1 MVDTDPAVIEA
12 AIAAVLKRGGLARYP
27 VVLEEGEWEMRSLW
41 LRPEVR
47 DLVISADKLEADQ
60 RLRVQATLR
69 RFVIGGDMTVVC
81 ADSVHPEVSDLGDI
95 CELKFDPPPFIEMRF
110 KPPKHHLRLFGR
122 FIRRDGL
129 VVTSFGMKSPDG
141 KTGSKPLK
149 VSEERR
155 RCDVFFS
162 ACSLQLSWVPERI
175 TDSLSNATFA

>member
-1 MVDTDPAVIEA
+1 MVDTAPAVIEA
-12 AIAAVLKRGGLARYP
+12 AIAAALKRGGLARYP
-27 VVLEEGEWEMRSLW
+27 VVLEEGEWEVRSLW

-47 DLVISADKLEADQ
+47 DLFDKLESDQ
-60 RLRVQATLR
+60 RLRVQTTLR

-81 ADSVHPEVSDLGDI
+81 ADSVHPEVSDVGDI
-95 CELKFDPPPFIEMRF
+95 RELKFDPPPFIEMRF

-141 KTGSKPLK
+141 KTGSKLLK

-155 RCDVFFS
+155 RCDAFFS
-162 ACSLQLSWVPERI
+162 AYGLQLGWVPERI
-175 TDSLSNATFA
+175 TDSLSNAKFA